1 MANAEYLAQ
10 YVFRLPLGYIGSLKT
25 HFCNPF
31 LQTPTPFSGCLL
43 PSPIPTMPIIQSP
56 QNPQIKHLAKIL
68 TAAKQRREHQQAALE
83 GAHLLAAYLD
93 AGNTPQQVYIP
104 EPKFRQPE
112 TAALIARLPENRI
125 TLVAP
130 YLLQKISSLNNADD
144 IISLIALP
152 QTASPAN
159 GDCIVLDAVQ
169 DAGNVGTVLR
179 SAAAAGIRDVVLGL
193 GCADAYSPKVLR
205 AGMGAHFVL
214 TLHERV
220 NLRDWLA
227 NYPQRTLATAL
238 TEHNNF
244 SLYDLD
250 LRQPSAWIFGNEGS
264 GVSPDI
270 IAAAQ
275 ATVKIPMQGAV
286 ESLNIA
292 QAATICLFEQMRQR
306 LAA

>member
-1 MANAEYLAQ
+1 M
-10 YVFRLPLGYIGSLKT
+10 
-25 HFCNPF
+25 
-31 LQTPTPFSGCLL
+31 PT
-43 PSPIPTMPIIQSP
+43 IQSP
-56 QNPQIKHLAKIL
+56 QNPQLKHLAKIL

-112 TAALIARLPENRI
+112 TAALMARLPENRI

-130 YLLQKISSLNNADD
+130 YLLQKISSLDHADD
-144 IISLIALP
+144 LISLIALP
-152 QTASPAN
+152 CPAPPPD

-179 SAAAAGIRDVVLGL
+179 SAAAAGIRHVVLGA

-205 AGMGAHFVL
+205 AGMGAHFAL

-220 NLRDWLA
+220 DLRDWLA
-227 NYPQRTLATAL
+227 AGYPHRTLATAL

-244 SLYDLD
+244 SLYELD
-250 LRQPSAWIFGNEGS
+250 LRPPSAWIFGNEGS

-270 IAAAQ
+270 LAAAD
-275 ATVKIPMQGAV
+275 ATIKIPMQGAV

>member
-1 MANAEYLAQ
+1 M
-10 YVFRLPLGYIGSLKT
+10 ST
-25 HFCNPF
+25 
-31 LQTPTPFSGCLL
+31 
-43 PSPIPTMPIIQSP
+43 IQSP
-56 QNPQIKHLAKIL
+56 HNPQLKHLAKIL
-68 TAAKQRREHQQAALE
+68 TASKHRRTHQQAALE
-83 GAHLLAAYLD
+83 GTHLLAAYLD

-112 TAALIARLPENRI
+112 TATLIARLPENRI
-125 TLVAP
+125 TPVAP
-130 YLLQKISSLNNADD
+130 NLLQKISSLDHADD

-152 QTASPAN
+152 QPAPPSS

-179 SAAAAGIRDVVLGL
+179 SAAAAGIHNVVLGL

-205 AGMGAHFVL
+205 AGMGAHFAL
-214 TLHERV
+214 ALHERV

-244 SLYDLD
+244 SLYDLN

-270 IAAAQ
+270 IAAAD

>member
-1 MANAEYLAQ
+1 MPA
-10 YVFRLPLGYIGSLKT
+10 
-25 HFCNPF
+25 
-31 LQTPTPFSGCLL
+31 
-43 PSPIPTMPIIQSP
+43 IPNTMPPIQSP
-56 QNPQIKHLAKIL
+56 QNPQLKHLAKIL

-112 TAALIARLPENRI
+112 TAALMARLPENRI

-205 AGMGAHFVL
+205 AGMGAHFAL

-220 NLRDWLA
+220 DLRDWLA
-227 NYPQRTLATAL
+227 AGYPHRTLATAL

-244 SLYDLD
+244 SLYELD
-250 LRQPSAWIFGNEGS
+250 LRPPSAWIFGNEGS

-270 IAAAQ
+270 LAAAD

>member
-1 MANAEYLAQ
+1 M
-10 YVFRLPLGYIGSLKT
+10 P
-25 HFCNPF
+25 
-31 LQTPTPFSGCLL
+31 
-43 PSPIPTMPIIQSP
+43 PIPNTMPPIQSP
-56 QNPQIKHLAKIL
+56 QNPQLKHLAKIL
-68 TAAKQRREHQQAALE
+68 TAAKHRREHRQAALE

-104 EPKFRQPE
+104 KPKLRQPE
-112 TAALIARLPENRI
+112 TAALAARLPENRI
-125 TLVAP
+125 TPVAP
-130 YLLQKISSLNNADD
+130 HLLQKISSLDHADD

-152 QTASPAN
+152 CPAPPARE
-159 GDCIVLDAVQ
+159 DCIVLDAVQ

-179 SAAAAGIRDVVLGL
+179 SAAAAGIRHVVLGA

-205 AGMGAHFVL
+205 AGMGAHFAL

-220 NLRDWLA
+220 DLRDWLA
-227 NYPQRTLATAL
+227 GYPHRTLATAL

-244 SLYDLD
+244 SLYKLD
-250 LRQPSAWIFGNEGS
+250 LRPPSAWIFGNEGS

-270 IAAAQ
+270 LAAAD

>member
-1 MANAEYLAQ
+1 M
-10 YVFRLPLGYIGSLKT
+10 
-25 HFCNPF
+25 
-31 LQTPTPFSGCLL
+31 PTL
-43 PSPIPTMPIIQSP
+43 QSP
-56 QNPQIKHLAKIL
+56 QNPQLKHLAKIL
-68 TAAKQRREHQQAALE
+68 TAAKHRREHQQAALE

-104 EPKFRQPE
+104 EPKLRQPE
-112 TAALIARLPENRI
+112 TIALMARLPENRI
-125 TLVAP
+125 TPVAP
-130 YLLQKISSLNNADD
+130 HLLQKISTLDNADD

-152 QTASPAN
+152 PPASPTRD
-159 GDCIVLDAVQ
+159 DCIVLDAVQ

-179 SAAAAGIRDVVLGL
+179 SAAAAGIRHVVLGA

-227 NYPQRTLATAL
+227 SYPHRTLATAL
-238 TEHNNF
+238 TERNNF

-250 LRQPSAWIFGNEGS
+250 LRQPSAWIFGNEGN

-270 IAAAQ
+270 LAAAT

-306 LAA
+306 LAGATK

>member
-1 MANAEYLAQ
+1 M
-10 YVFRLPLGYIGSLKT
+10 ST
-25 HFCNPF
+25 
-31 LQTPTPFSGCLL
+31 
-43 PSPIPTMPIIQSP
+43 IQSP
-56 QNPQIKHLAKIL
+56 HNPQLKHLAKIL
-68 TAAKQRREHQQAALE
+68 TASKHRRTHQQAALE
-83 GAHLLAAYLD
+83 GTHLLAAYLD

-104 EPKFRQPE
+104 EPKFKQPE

-125 TLVAP
+125 TPVAP
-130 YLLQKISSLNNADD
+130 NLLQKISSLDHADD

-152 QTASPAN
+152 QPAPPSS

-179 SAAAAGIRDVVLGL
+179 SAAAAGIRNVVLGL

-205 AGMGAHFVL
+205 AGMGAHFAL

-227 NYPQRTLATAL
+227 GYPHRTLATAL
-238 TEHNNF
+238 TERNNF

-250 LRQPSAWIFGNEGS
+250 LRPPSAWIFGNEGS

-270 IAAAQ
+270 LAAAD

>member
-1 MANAEYLAQ
+1 M
-10 YVFRLPLGYIGSLKT
+10 
-25 HFCNPF
+25 
-31 LQTPTPFSGCLL
+31 

-56 QNPQIKHLAKIL
+56 QNPQLKHLAKIL
-68 TAAKQRREHQQAALE
+68 TATKQRREHQQAALE

-112 TAALIARLPENRI
+112 TAALMARLPENRMA
-125 TLVAP
+125 LVAP

-205 AGMGAHFVL
+205 AGMGAHFLL

-220 NLRDWLA
+220 NLREWLA

-238 TEHNNF
+238 SERNNF
-244 SLYDLD
+244 SLYNLD
-250 LRQPSAWIFGNEGS
+250 LRPTSAWIFGNEGS

-306 LAA
+306 MAA

>member
-1 MANAEYLAQ
+1 M
-10 YVFRLPLGYIGSLKT
+10 GYIGSLKT